1 MRTTIPRRFWLE
13 VTIAVVGML
22 LFALTLVTR
31 EWFELLTGIDPDG
44 GSGSLELL
52 IAGSLLGIAAVSAF
66 LARRTHQRWVL
77 TAA

>member
-1 MRTTIPRRFWLE
+1 MRRHLPRRFWLE
-13 VTIAVVGML
+13 TTTAIVGML

-44 GSGSLELL
+44 GNGSLELL
-52 IAGSLLGIAAVSAF
+52 IAGSLLAIAATSAF

-77 TAA
+77 TTA